1 MNTAQQAK
9 LTRLRA
15 AFPGRSGLG
24 AYLDEPEAWP
34 ASRVIFHTPGHVA
47 IHDLYPKSFV
57 HCLLLARSPAA
68 RRLHPFDALDGSDP
82 DFLAETRAQAAR
94 LRSLVAAELRR
105 RLGRDSAAEAA
116 RNAVLDG
123 EVEAD
128 AEGGPLPEG
137 RDWEAEVRVGVHAVP
152 SMDHLHIHVLSPD
165 MAGASMKKKNHYLS
179 FNTPFFV
186 DLADFPLAPDDP
198 RRQGGLMHPAD
209 RLICWRCHK
218 EFGNKFEALKRHL
231 AEEFEEWKKE

>member
-1 MNTAQQAK
+1 MNAAQQAN

-15 AFPGRSGLG
+15 AFPGRAGLG
-24 AYLDEPEAWP
+24 AYLDEPKAWP
-34 ASRVIFHTPGHVA
+34 GSRVIFHTAGHVA
-47 IHDLYPKSFV
+47 IHDLYPKSLI
-57 HCLLLARSPAA
+57 HCLLLPRAPAKRA
-68 RRLHPFDALDGSDP
+68 LHPFDALDGSDP
-82 DFLAETRAQAAR
+82 EFLAETRAQAAR

-123 EVEAD
+123 TAD
-128 AEGGPLPEG
+128 AEADGGLLPEG

-165 MAGASMKKKNHYLS
+165 MAGSGMKKKNHYLS

-186 DLADFPLAPDDP
+186 DLADFPLAADDP
-198 RRQGGLMHPAD
+198 RRQGGLIKMHPMA
-209 RLICWRCHK
+209 CWRCQK
-218 EFGNKFEALKRHL
+218 DFGNKFEALKRHL